1 MIDVVVVGA
10 GAGGLTAARAL
21 ASAGLA
27 VRVLEARD
35 RVGGRA
41 WTDRET
47 FGIPIDRGCAW
58 LHSADQNPWVPYARE
73 RGFTVLERPP
83 DWGQRVGRERL
94 TEEQRERRDAAWDR
108 ATDVIAAAA
117 RAGRD
122 VPVSTVLPDDLPYRP
137 FFDAVMSWWF
147 GVDTANASTADFA
160 ASEDTE
166 INWAVAEGLGTVV
179 ASAADGLDVVLDCP
193 VTAVEW
199 GGDRVRVATARGT
212 LECRAVVVTVP
223 TTLLARG
230 EPHFAPA
237 LPVEYAEAFDG
248 LTLGV
253 ANKVFLELAPGAM
266 PLEGTANLIASDRTA
281 RTMSFSVRPAGQE
294 IVLAFFG
301 GDYARELERAGALV
315 EAARDE
321 LVRLFGAELGRHI
334 RRATATAW
342 STDPWARGSYS
353 AARPGFA
360 RCRTVLARP
369 VAGRIFFAGEACV
382 PDTFGAI
389 HGAWASAARAAG
401 QVMEALGGR
410 ARSDAA

>member
-1 MIDVVVVGA
+1 
-10 GAGGLTAARAL
+10 
-21 ASAGLA
+21 
-27 VRVLEARD
+27 
-35 RVGGRA
+35 
-41 WTDRET
+41 
-47 FGIPIDRGCAW
+47 
-58 LHSADQNPWVPYARE
+58 
-73 RGFTVLERPP
+73 VLERPP